1 MYQANRTRVSRF
13 KFLLFGEAVP
23 LTEEFTSERVPQT
36 MHLTLTSA
44 EEFELDAFC
53 PIYIKLNESRPY
65 LNSLSCPALSFFS
78 LSLSFSSEM
87 KVSLDRKQRAEHLE
101 KPNKTPL
108 SLFDIKH
115 LCGTH
120 NF

>member
-36 MHLTLTSA
+36 MHLTLTST
-44 EEFELDAFC
+44 EEFELDAFY

-65 LNSLSCPALSFFS
+65 LNSLSCPALSFF
-78 LSLSFSSEM
+78 F
-87 KVSLDRKQRAEHLE
+87 
-101 KPNKTPL
+101 L
-108 SLFDIKH
+108 SLFH
-115 LCGTH
+115 LK
-120 NF
+120 